1 VCGDTP
7 DALWSELWKR
17 SDAPHLARRWFTERL
32 LALEPVAEPGT
43 KFVYS
48 NQGFTIAGAML
59 EARAGKPW
67 EELMREHVFAPLG
80 MASAGFGA
88 PGSTD
93 AVDQPRGHR
102 RSAVQPGPKA
112 DNPPAIGPAGTV
124 HGSLRDWAKFISAHL
139 AGERGGGAFLAPETF
154 RKLHEPA
161 PISTYAMGWNRVAR
175 EWAGGDVLMHAGSNT
190 MWYCVVWIAP
200 AKDHAFLAATNI
212 GGDKAAKAC
221 DAAIAAMLKTRK
233 LL

>member
-1 VCGDTP
+1 
-7 DALWSELWKR
+7 
-17 SDAPHLARRWFTERL
+17 
-32 LALEPVAEPGT
+32 
-43 KFVYS
+43 
-48 NQGFTIAGAML
+48 
-59 EARAGKPW
+59 
-67 EELMREHVFAPLG
+67 MREHVFAPLG

-190 MWYCVVWIAP
+190 MLYCVVLIAP
-200 AKDHAFLAATNI
+200 ANDHAFLAATNI